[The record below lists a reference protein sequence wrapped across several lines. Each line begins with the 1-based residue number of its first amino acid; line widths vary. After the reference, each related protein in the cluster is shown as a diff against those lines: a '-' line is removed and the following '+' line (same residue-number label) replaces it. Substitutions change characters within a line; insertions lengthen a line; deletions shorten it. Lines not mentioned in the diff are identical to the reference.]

1 MLWLVCLLCV
11 TLLQA
16 AGAAAGGVAVL
27 RWWWW
32 RWVVGGVGGWGEAVG
47 SGACFIIHPLLL
59 ARCQGVL
66 LPFDMPS
73 CVQLPSSSPR
83 QPEPALPLP
92 LRPLPALAPSRFG
105 SQLLGLAPDEPLPSL
120 QQLEAALLGEA
131 APPPA
136 PAPAPDAMAV
146 DGEGGAAA
154 EEGDGSPPPDA
165 AVKLQMALADFLAAG
180 LFQDTA
186 AAIVGELAMRE
197 GCGQRV

>member
-1 MLWLVCLLCV
+1 MPGVCSYLL
-11 TLLQA
+11 TLP
-16 AGAAAGGVAVL
+16 AVCRSL
-27 RWWWW
+27 P
-32 RWVVGGVGGWGEAVG
+32 V
-47 SGACFIIHPLLL
+47 PLPNLS
-59 ARCQGVL
+59 
-66 LPFDMPS
+66 LPFHS
-73 CVQLPSSSPR
+73 LPH
-83 QPEPALPLP
+83 LY
-92 LRPLPALAPSRFG
+92 PLPALAPSRFG

-165 AVKLQMALADFLAAG
+165 AVKLQMALADFLVAG

-186 AAIVGELAMRE
+186 AAIVGELAVRE
-197 GCGQRV
+197 GMRAMCLSSMDLARAGGPVE